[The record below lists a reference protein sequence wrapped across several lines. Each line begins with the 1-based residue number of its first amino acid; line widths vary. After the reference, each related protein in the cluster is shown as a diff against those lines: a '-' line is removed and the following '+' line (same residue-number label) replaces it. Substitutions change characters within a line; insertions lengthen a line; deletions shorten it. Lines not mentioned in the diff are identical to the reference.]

1 MRAGR
6 ILDPRWEG
14 SHTSYQVS
22 EVRKAPAAAIAVTS
36 YRWRICAL
44 LFFATTVNYID
55 RQVLGVLAPELQR
68 VIGWNE
74 IQYGN
79 IVAAFQAAYALGL
92 LGAGRLMDKIGT
104 RLGYTF
110 AIGVWSVATIGHALV
125 RTVLG
130 FGFARFFLGL
140 GEAGNFPA
148 AIKTVAEWFPKRE
161 RALATGIFNA
171 GTNIGAT
178 VAPIVVPWMTI
189 KWGWQSAFIA
199 TGALGAL
206 WIIPW
211 MIMYRPPDRHPR
223 VSPGELEL
231 IRSDPPDPETRI
243 PWLRLF
249 PHKQMWAFAIGKF
262 LTDPIWWFLLFWL
275 PKFLNTQYGLTLTQ
289 LGWPL
294 VIIYNAATVGS
305 IGGGWLA
312 ARFIKMGW
320 TVNRARKTSM
330 LICALAM
337 VPIIFATRA
346 ADLKVAVALIS
357 LAVAAHQGWS
367 CNLFTLASDMFPRR
381 AVGSAVG
388 IGGFLGAIGGMLI
401 ATVTGFVLELTHS
414 YVSVFMIAGFAY
426 LVALAFIQLLAPRLE
441 PAQIDV

>member
-1 MRAGR
+1 MF
-6 ILDPRWEG
+6 
-14 SHTSYQVS
+14 V
-22 EVRKAPAAAIAVTS
+22 
-36 YRWRICAL
+36 
-44 LFFATTVNYID
+44 ATTVNYID

-74 IQYGN
+74 IEYGN
-79 IVAAFQAAYALGL
+79 IVAAFQAAYAIGL
-92 LGAGRLMDKIGT
+92 LAAGGMMDRIGT

-110 AIGVWSVATIGHALV
+110 SIGIWSLATMGHALV

-130 FGFARFFLGL
+130 FGIARFFLGL

-178 VAPIVVPWMTI
+178 VAPILVPWMTV
-189 KWGWQSAFIA
+189 KYGWQSTFIA

-211 MIMYRPPDRHPR
+211 LLMYRPPDKHPK
-223 VSPGELEL
+223 VSPGELAL
-231 IRSDPPDPETRI
+231 IRSDPPDAETRV
-243 PWLRLF
+243 PWLHLF
-249 PHKQMWAFAIGKF
+249 PHRQMWAFAIGKF

-312 ARFIKMGW
+312 ARLIKSGW
-320 TVNRARKTSM
+320 TVNWARKTTM
-330 LICALAM
+330 LVCALGM
-337 VPIIFATRA
+337 VPIVFAAHA
-346 ADLKVAVALIS
+346 ANLKVAVALIS
-357 LAVAAHQGWS
+357 LAVASHQGWS
-367 CNLFTLASDMFPRR
+367 ANLFTLASDMFPRR

-401 ATVTGFVLELTHS
+401 ATVTGFVLEITHS
-414 YVSVFMIAGFAY
+414 YFSVFVIAGSAY
-426 LVALAFIQLLAPRLE
+426 LVALLFIQLLAPRLE
-441 PAQIDV
+441 PAAIDA

>member
-1 MRAGR
+1 
-6 ILDPRWEG
+6 
-14 SHTSYQVS
+14 
-22 EVRKAPAAAIAVTS
+22 
-36 YRWRICAL
+36 L
-44 LFFATTVNYID
+44 LFVATTVNYID

-79 IVAAFQAAYALGL
+79 IVAAFQGAYAIGL
-92 LGAGRLMDKIGT
+92 LAAGGMMDRIGT
-104 RLGYTF
+104 RLGYTL
-110 AIGVWSVATIGHALV
+110 AIGIWSVATMGHALV

-140 GEAGNFPA
+140 GESGNFPA

-178 VAPIVVPWMTI
+178 VAPILVPWMTV
-189 KWGWQSAFIA
+189 KFGWQSAFIA

-211 MIMYRPPDRHPR
+211 LLMYGPPDKHPR

-231 IRSDPPDPETRI
+231 IRSDPPDAETKV
-243 PWLRLF
+243 PWLRMF
-249 PHKQMWAFAIGKF
+249 PHRQMWAFAIGKF

-294 VIIYNAATVGS
+294 VIIYNAATIGS
-305 IGGGWLA
+305 IGGGWLPA
-312 ARFIKMGW
+312 KLIKAGW
-320 TVNRARKTSM
+320 TVNKARKTAM
-330 LICALAM
+330 LVCALGM
-337 VPIIFATRA
+337 VPIIFAVRT

-357 LAVAAHQGWS
+357 LAVASHQGWS

-388 IGGFLGAIGGMLI
+388 IGGFVGAIGGMLI
-401 ATVTGFVLELTHS
+401 ATVTGFVLEITHS
-414 YVSVFMIAGFAY
+414 YVSVFMIAGSAY
-426 LVALAFIQLLAPRLE
+426 LVALLLIQLLAPKLE
-441 PAQIDV
+441 PAVVDV

>member
-1 MRAGR
+1 M
-6 ILDPRWEG
+6 G

-22 EVRKAPAAAIAVTS
+22 ELHKAPAAAIATSS

-92 LGAGRLMDKIGT
+92 LGAGRLMDRIGT

-110 AIGVWSVATIGHALV
+110 AIGVWSIATMGHALV
-125 RTVLG
+125 QTVLG

-140 GEAGNFPA
+140 GESGNFPA

-178 VAPIVVPWMTI
+178 VAPIVVPWLTV
-189 KWGWQSAFIA
+189 KYGWQSAFIA

-211 MIMYRPPDRHPR
+211 LLMYRPPEKHPG
-223 VSPGELEL
+223 VSASELAL
-231 IRSDPPDPETRI
+231 IRSDPPDPETRV

-249 PHKQMWAFAIGKF
+249 PHRQMWAFAIGKF

-305 IGGGWLA
+305 IGGGWLPA
-312 ARFIKMGW
+312 KLIKMGW

-330 LICALAM
+330 LVCALGM
-337 VPIIFATRA
+337 VPIIFATHA
-346 ADLKVAVALIS
+346 ANLTVAVALIS

-388 IGGFLGAIGGMLI
+388 IGGFVGAIGGMLI

-426 LVALAFIQLLAPRLE
+426 LVALLVIQLLAPRLE
-441 PAQIDV
+441 PAQVDV

>member
-1 MRAGR
+1 
-6 ILDPRWEG
+6 
-14 SHTSYQVS
+14 
-22 EVRKAPAAAIAVTS
+22 
-36 YRWRICAL
+36 
-44 LFFATTVNYID
+44 
-55 RQVLGVLAPELQR
+55 VLGVLAPELQR
-68 VIGWNE
+68 AIGWNE
-74 IQYGN
+74 IEYGN
-79 IVAAFQAAYALGL
+79 IVATFQFAYAIGL
-92 LGAGRLMDKIGT
+92 LAAGGLMDRLGT
-104 RLGYTF
+104 RIGYTL
-110 AIGVWSVATIGHALV
+110 AIGVWSVATVGHALV

-178 VAPIVVPWMTI
+178 VAPIVVPWMTV
-189 KWGWQSAFIA
+189 KFGWQSAFIA

-211 MIMYRPPDRHPR
+211 LLMYKPPDKHPG
-223 VSPGELEL
+223 VSPSELEY
-231 IRSDPPDPETRI
+231 IRSDPPDAETKV

-249 PHKQMWAFAIGKF
+249 PHRQMWAFAVGKF

-305 IGGGWLA
+305 IGGGWLS
-312 ARFIKMGW
+312 ARLIKLGW
-320 TVNRARKTSM
+320 TVNRARKTAM

-337 VPIIFATRA
+337 VPIIFAARA

-367 CNLFTLASDMFPRR
+367 ANLFTLASDMFPRR

-388 IGGFLGAIGGMLI
+388 IGGFVGAIGGMLI
-401 ATVTGFVLELTHS
+401 ATVTGFVLEITHS
-414 YVSVFMIAGFAY
+414 YVPVFMIAGSAY
-426 LVALAFIQLLAPRLE
+426 LVALLLIHLLAPRLE
-441 PAQIDV
+441 PASVDV

>member
-1 MRAGR
+1 M
-6 ILDPRWEG
+6 
-14 SHTSYQVS
+14 
-22 EVRKAPAAAIAVTS
+22 
-36 YRWRICAL
+36 
-44 LFFATTVNYID
+44 
-55 RQVLGVLAPELQR
+55 LGVLAPELQR

-92 LGAGRLMDKIGT
+92 LGAGRLMDRIGT

-110 AIGVWSVATIGHALV
+110 AIGVWSIATMGHALV
-125 RTVLG
+125 QTVLG

-140 GEAGNFPA
+140 GESGNFPA

-178 VAPIVVPWMTI
+178 VAPIVVPWLTV
-189 KWGWQSAFIA
+189 KYGWQSAFIA

-211 MIMYRPPDRHPR
+211 LLMYRPPEKHPG
-223 VSPGELEL
+223 VSASELAL
-231 IRSDPPDPETRI
+231 IRSDPPDPETRV

-249 PHKQMWAFAIGKF
+249 PHRQMWAFAIGKF

-305 IGGGWLA
+305 IGGGWLPA
-312 ARFIKMGW
+312 KLIKMGW

-330 LICALAM
+330 LVCALGM
-337 VPIIFATRA
+337 VPIIFATHA
-346 ADLKVAVALIS
+346 ANLTVAVALIS

-388 IGGFLGAIGGMLI
+388 IGGFVGAIGGMLI

-426 LVALAFIQLLAPRLE
+426 LVALLVIQLLAPRLE
-441 PAQIDV
+441 PAQVDV

>member
-1 MRAGR
+1 
-6 ILDPRWEG
+6 
-14 SHTSYQVS
+14 
-22 EVRKAPAAAIAVTS
+22 
-36 YRWRICAL
+36 
-44 LFFATTVNYID
+44 
-55 RQVLGVLAPELQR
+55 VLGVLAPELQR

-92 LGAGRLMDKIGT
+92 LGAGRLMDRIGT

-110 AIGVWSVATIGHALV
+110 AIGVWSIATMGHALV
-125 RTVLG
+125 QTVLG

-140 GEAGNFPA
+140 GESGNFPA

-178 VAPIVVPWMTI
+178 VAPIVVPWLTV
-189 KWGWQSAFIA
+189 KYGWQSAFIA

-211 MIMYRPPDRHPR
+211 LLMYRPPEKHPG
-223 VSPGELEL
+223 VSASELAL
-231 IRSDPPDPETRI
+231 IRSDPPDPETRV

-249 PHKQMWAFAIGKF
+249 PHRQMWAFAIGKF

-305 IGGGWLA
+305 IGGGWLPA
-312 ARFIKMGW
+312 KLIKMGW

-330 LICALAM
+330 LVCALGM
-337 VPIIFATRA
+337 VPIIFATHA
-346 ADLKVAVALIS
+346 ANLTVAVALIS

-388 IGGFLGAIGGMLI
+388 IGGFVGAIGGMLI

-426 LVALAFIQLLAPRLE
+426 LVALLVIQLLAPRLE
-441 PAQIDV
+441 PAQVDV